1 MAEEL
6 VVGVFDG
13 EGEAW
18 DAVISAT
25 EVAAQQ
31 QSRILDACLVVR
43 RADGSVQIRE
53 TSDVTPTQGA
63 WYGAA
68 TGLLAGVV
76 LAFPLAGAAVGAG
89 LGVFAARRHDIGITN
104 DFEKAVADRLEPG
117 KAAAVALVQAEI
129 APDVERMAQT
139 RGAWTKRVTV
149 AEAQELSAS

>member
-6 VVGVFDG
+6 VVGVFDE

-25 EVAAQQ
+25 EVAARRR
-31 QSRILDACLVVR
+31 SGILDACLVVR
-43 RADGSVQIRE
+43 RTDGTVHLRE
-53 TSDVTPTQGA
+53 TSDITPTQGA

-104 DFEKAVADRLEPG
+104 DFEEAVADRLEPG
-117 KAAAVALVQAEI
+117 KAAAVALVDPDI
-129 APDVERMAQT
+129 ASEVEDAARK
-139 RGAWTKRVTV
+139 RGAWTRRVTL
-149 AEAQELSAS
+149 AEARKLTTS

>member
-1 MAEEL
+1 VAEEL
-6 VVGVFDG
+6 VVSVFDD
-13 EGEAW
+13 ESEAW

-25 EVAAQQ
+25 EVAAGR
-31 QSRILDACLVVR
+31 QSGILDACLVVR
-43 RADGSVQIRE
+43 RADGSVNIHE

-89 LGVFAARRHDIGITN
+89 LGVFAARRHDVGITN
-104 DFEKAVADRLEPG
+104 DFEQAVADRLEPG

-129 APDVERMAQT
+129 APDIEGAARA
-139 RGAWTKRVTV
+139 RGAWTKRVTLD
-149 AEAQELSAS
+149 EARKLPPS

>member
-6 VVGVFDG
+6 VVGVFD
-13 EGEAW
+13 EETKAWEAVV
-18 DAVISAT
+18 AAT
-25 EVAAQQ
+25 EVAAQR
-31 QSRILDACLVVR
+31 QSGILDACLVVR
-43 RADGSVQIRE
+43 RADGSVNIRE

-104 DFEKAVADRLEPG
+104 EFEQAVADRLEPG
-117 KAAAVALVQAEI
+117 KAAAVALVHAEI
-129 APDVERMAQT
+129 ASAVEDAARR
-139 RGAWTKRVTV
+139 RGAWTRRVTLG
-149 AEAQELSAS
+149 EERKFTAS